1 MTTNFLENL
10 KIALSESQY
19 DLCLENRKTDLE
31 YQQFEKDYNQLFD
44 KIRDRLG
51 KKQKWMLRLEE
62 LGNAK
67 DGIDDDHIYLQGFLD
82 CVALLKFI
90 KLI

>member
-1 MTTNFLENL
+1 MTDFLENL
-10 KIALSESQY
+10 KIALSQSQY

-31 YQQFEKDYNQLFD
+31 YQQFEKEYHQLFD
-44 KIRDRLG
+44 KIRNRLG
-51 KKQKWMLRLEE
+51 KKRKWMLRLEE

-67 DGIDDDHIYLQGFLD
+67 GSIDDDHIYLQGFLD
-82 CVALLKFI
+82 CVTLLKFI